1 MLCLLKIII
10 SKLFQ
15 QEDSILITF
24 TDLTIIF
31 HLSGGFI

>member
-1 MLCLLKIII
+1 MLCLLKIIN
-10 SKLFQ
+10 STLFQ

-24 TDLTIIF
+24 TGLTIVA